1 METRGEKDMQ
11 SGTLGMSEDEAEGR
25 LSAHRDILTKMLS
38 LLAEDE
44 EKRAVLYEWL
54 DERRRVKDHQEDPGA
69 VIQEGFAEQ
78 QARAEE
84 FRIISD
90 NLRRLIDVYSQ
101 DSTRSSGS

>member
-1 METRGEKDMQ
+1 M
-11 SGTLGMSEDEAEGR
+11 
-25 LSAHRDILTKMLS
+25 
-38 LLAEDE
+38 
-44 EKRAVLYEWL
+44 
-54 DERRRVKDHQEDPGA
+54 KDHQEDPGA

-90 NLRRLIDVYSQ
+90 NLRRLVDVYGR